1 MPASSSK
8 GHYTVAYAYK
18 MFEMP
23 ADLEKYCGGDFSR
36 NGILSEEYMLYLK
49 LEPVKGI
56 FTT

>member
-8 GHYTVAYAYK
+8 RQYTVAYAYK

-23 ADLEKYCGGDFSR
+23 GNLERYCGGGFSR

-49 LEPVKGI
+49 LEHEEG
-56 FTT
+56 